1 MNSGNGSGLT
11 LPCLTIYILDGSTG
25 QINNSIRLRPG
36 EIIHDMTIDPH
47 SGKIYAV
54 GEYNY
59 LQNKTE
65 PIQYEYDV
73 VFVINQTNYVNNT
86 NDNSSQPITS
96 NDIKRIRLYG
106 EQEEGKEGDMS
117 SIAVDTR
124 TDKIYAGIRYFQGGR
139 ECVFI
144 IDIDNKTTNGIYC
157 KNIRSIKLNA
167 TTDKDLT
174 NTIKFVPLG
183 DTGPDQIL
191 VNDKINIVY
200 VSLKNDNFL
209 ALIDGTNNT
218 VVKEKIILQEP
229 RAMSINPSAGLLYV
243 ASGASHWFNVI
254 DMKTNKVISTNT
266 QIAYPIASVVNNITS
281 RVYVA
286 DCHFCDNYGFTNGTS
301 IYELKSTGSTINWKT
316 YEDLKLAE
324 NELVVN
330 PFTNKLYAIGTD
342 QSEMTNLHVIDLD

>member
-1 MNSGNGSGLT
+1 
-11 LPCLTIYILDGSTG
+11 
-25 QINNSIRLRPG
+25 
-36 EIIHDMTIDPH
+36 MTIDPH

-157 KNIRSIKLNA
+157 KN
-167 TTDKDLT
+167 
-174 NTIKFVPLG
+174 
-183 DTGPDQIL
+183 
-191 VNDKINIVY
+191 
-200 VSLKNDNFL
+200 
-209 ALIDGTNNT
+209 
-218 VVKEKIILQEP
+218 
-229 RAMSINPSAGLLYV
+229 
-243 ASGASHWFNVI
+243 H
-254 DMKTNKVISTNT
+254 
-266 QIAYPIASVVNNITS
+266 PIHQTK
-281 RVYVA
+281 
-286 DCHFCDNYGFTNGTS
+286 CNY
-301 IYELKSTGSTINWKT
+301 
-316 YEDLKLAE
+316 
-324 NELVVN
+324 
-330 PFTNKLYAIGTD
+330 
-342 QSEMTNLHVIDLD
+342 